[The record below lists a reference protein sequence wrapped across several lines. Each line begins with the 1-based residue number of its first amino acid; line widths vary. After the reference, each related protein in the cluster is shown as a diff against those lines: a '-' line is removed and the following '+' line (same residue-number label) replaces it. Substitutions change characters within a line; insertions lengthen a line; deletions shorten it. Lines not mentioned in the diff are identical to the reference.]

1 MIENIPLLQA
11 RSKEILAFVNESKE
25 TAIKDYEIIEKK
37 TLENNIL
44 KDNINQLNK
53 NKIDFVQLKE
63 QQPEIEEIEA
73 KLKLLQ
79 DITNLLNYIENREK
93 IETKIANSKKDISET
108 NNKILN
114 LECDKRKH
122 RQREKNVRRKR
133 RFN

>member
-11 RSKEILAFVNESKE
+11 RSKEILASVNESKE
-25 TAIKDYEIIEKK
+25 TAIKEFEIIEKK

-63 QQPEIEEIEA
+63 QQPEIEGIEA

-93 IETKIANSKKDISET
+93 IETKIANSKKDISKT

-114 LECDKRKH
+114 LDCDKRNIDK
-122 RQREKNVRRKR
+122 EKNVRRKW

>member
-25 TAIKDYEIIEKK
+25 TAIKEYEIIEKK

-93 IETKIANSKKDISET
+93 IETKIAKSKKIFL
-108 NNKILN
+108 KPII
-114 LECDKRKH
+114 KY
-122 RQREKNVRRKR
+122 
-133 RFN
+133 

>member
-1 MIENIPLLQA
+1 
-11 RSKEILAFVNESKE
+11 
-25 TAIKDYEIIEKK
+25 
-37 TLENNIL
+37 

-63 QQPEIEEIEA
+63 QQPEIEGIEA

-93 IETKIANSKKDISET
+93 IETKIANSKKDISKT

-114 LECDKRKH
+114 LDCDK
-122 RQREKNVRRKR
+122 
-133 RFN
+133 